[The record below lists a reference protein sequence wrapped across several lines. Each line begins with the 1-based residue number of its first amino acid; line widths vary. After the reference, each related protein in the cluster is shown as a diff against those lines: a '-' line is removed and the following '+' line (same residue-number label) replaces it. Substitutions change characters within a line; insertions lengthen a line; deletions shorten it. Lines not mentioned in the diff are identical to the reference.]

1 MHFMLLEDRHLQR
14 TSHPLVP
21 ILHPNKSITLNLVF
35 LAVVSEIYLL
45 AIHIASI
52 VLKFTLS

>member
-1 MHFMLLEDRHLQR
+1 MLLEDRHLQR